1 MQNRF
6 ALLHPRGGLRF
17 IRSFVFCLM
26 IGLVFL
32 LGAVQFAAPVFAA
45 EPQNGILAPAEG
57 ATVAGTVNVEGVA
70 VHPTFR
76 KWQLDLLVNGDPA
89 HAAFLAVAE
98 NQLPNASNLISWDT
112 SLYPNGN
119 HVLRL
124 RVVHSNLN
132 YDEYYTPV
140 VVRNASPTGTSSASF
155 DEAENNETST
165 AETAIASEESTTSEQ
180 QASADTQEPAV
191 IKSATFRDD
200 VPLRGERRIVVDI
213 SDQTLTAYQGEEV
226 VFRTSVSTGKPGWR
240 TLPGTFKVQRKYDQ
254 TRMTGP
260 DYDTPDVPWTMYY
273 DGAFAIHGAY
283 WHNNFGTPVSHGC
296 VNLRVEEAKA
306 LYQWASEGDTVIV
319 NR

>member
-1 MQNRF
+1 MQNKF
-6 ALLHPRGGLRF
+6 MLLQPHRGLRF
-17 IRSFVFCLM
+17 IRSFAFRLV
-26 IGLVFL
+26 IGLLFL
-32 LGAVQFAAPVFAA
+32 IGAVQFAAPVFAA

-57 ATVAGTVNVEGVA
+57 ATVAGTVNVKGVA
-70 VHPTFR
+70 AHPTFR

-89 HAAFLAVAE
+89 QAAFLAVADS
-98 NQLPNASNLISWDT
+98 QLPNASNLTSWDT

-140 VVRNASPTGTSSASF
+140 VVRNASPTGASSASV
-155 DEAENNETST
+155 DEAANSEASA
-165 AETAIASEESTTSEQ
+165 AETTTASEDAASGEQ
-180 QASADTQEPAV
+180 KATVDAQEPAV
-191 IKSATFRDD
+191 IKSASFRDD

-213 SDQTLTAYQGEEV
+213 SDQTLTAYQGDEV
-226 VFRTSVSTGKPGWR
+226 VFRTSVSTGKPGWL
-240 TLPGTFKVQRKYDQ
+240 TLPGTFKVQRKYDK
-254 TRMTGP
+254 TRMRGP

>member
-1 MQNRF
+1 MQNKF
-6 ALLHPRGGLRF
+6 VLLQPHRGLRF
-17 IRSFVFCLM
+17 IRSFAFRLA
-26 IGLVFL
+26 IGLLFL
-32 LGAVQFAAPVFAA
+32 VSSVHFAAPVFAA

-89 HAAFLAVAE
+89 HAAFLAVADS
-98 NQLPNASNLISWDT
+98 QLPNASNLISWDT

-140 VVRNASPTGTSSASF
+140 VVRNASSPEAFSASVDEAASSEASAAETTTSSE
-155 DEAENNETST
+155 EA
-165 AETAIASEESTTSEQ
+165 TTSEQ
-180 QASADTQEPAV
+180 QVSVDTQEPEV
-191 IKSATFRDD
+191 IKSAIFRDD

-213 SDQTLTAYQGEEV
+213 SDQTITAYQGEEM

-240 TLPGTFKVQRKYDQ
+240 TLPGTFKIQRKYDQ

-306 LYQWASEGDTVIV
+306 LYQWASEGDTVVV